1 MTVPSFFEGTR
12 MPKKS
17 TKGGDSAVEI
27 SSAPSRLGREGGVC
41 GDFSLEELVRNQ
53 AQRIE
58 QVFVLHNNTSLA
70 CSLA

>member
-1 MTVPSFFEGTR
+1 

-27 SSAPSRLGREGGVC
+27 SSAP
-41 GDFSLEELVRNQ
+41 FPSLEELVRNQ